1 MEDDEIIKHDL
12 NIDDLSISEIEELII
27 DYKNK
32 IKDLE
37 KKIVTKNQEKLKA
50 EDIFKK

>member
-1 MEDDEIIKHDL
+1 MEDDEITKHDI
-12 NIDDLSISEIEELII
+12 NIDDLSVSEIEELIL

-37 KKIVTKNQEKLKA
+37 KKIVIKKQEKLKA